1 MSDDNWYN
9 EIVYKE
15 NEIQSLTLIGS
26 INLLVIWPISLS
38 SKFIVSHTQK
48 KKKEKKVLFVQQKAP
63 QLKRNI
69 I

>member
-26 INLLVIWPISLS
+26 INLLVIWHISLS

-48 KKKEKKVLFVQQKAP
+48 KKKKKEKKVLFVQQKAP
-63 QLKRNI
+63 
-69 I
+69 